1 MLEPWRECDDVSLSG
16 IGVPWTVA
24 FAPRAVTAPK
34 VPTMKYWKTL
44 FWVSPPVLRYFLK
57 SGMWVVSLWL
67 LVPRKGLV

>member
-1 MLEPWRECDDVSLSG
+1 
-16 IGVPWTVA
+16 VA

-57 SGMWVVSLWL
+57 SGMWVVSRWL